1 MLSLLRV
8 NLDFNFLDCQFVVS
22 KFLENDPNSLITVS
36 YPSLNILTYPSQWQI
51 PIIFISYIWQYPLPL
66 VTLGAASPGCCGSE
80 AFSYHCQGSMENLY
94 SGYPLPENT
103 YLILCSSRNYPYP
116 PSTEG
121 TFALDPPSPGNFHPR
136 GYVSYPPVPPGISVI
151 FELCW
156 VPSGKN
162 ICVKNVVALY
172 CHAKDNFS
180 AIK

>member
-80 AFSYHCQGSMENLY
+80 TFSYHCQGSMENLC

-116 PSTEG
+116 PFHG
-121 TFALDPPSPGNFHPR
+121 GHFCFRPPIPREFPSQGVRVIPPCTPWNFR
-136 GYVSYPPVPPGISVI
+136 
-151 FELCW
+151 
-156 VPSGKN
+156 
-162 ICVKNVVALY
+162 
-172 CHAKDNFS
+172 NF
-180 AIK
+180 